1 MVNLKVSDLMIKIY
15 DKLILDGINIDFKA
29 EKKTA
34 IIGPNGCGKSTLLKL
49 LIGLLRPEQG
59 QIFIDGKEISKLKEE
74 ELDKVRLNMGMVFQY
89 SALFDSMSVG
99 DNVGFGLQEHSKLS
113 AKEIKEIVEEKLN
126 LVGLSGFANYMPNE
140 LSGGM
145 KKRVSLARAIAFE
158 PKILLYDEPSSG
170 LDPVTPAKID
180 ELIVQMQKLLGV
192 TSIVVT
198 HDMKSAFYIAD
209 RIAMLYQGEMIAIG
223 TPDEIRNS
231 TDSRVLEFINVSQ
244 IRKR

>member
-170 LDPVTPAKID
+170 LDPVTSAKID